1 MTKYTANPLLWV
13 LFLVLAAAVLV
24 VVRQRKASAALR
36 QEIDGLREHYTDLEH
51 HYTQSVASAQE
62 QADEATR
69 TVLKS
74 AMRTLQGLA
83 AEQQLVLSRL
93 QGKYGES
100 VILQDLLEVDHTNSQ
115 FGRRAQ
121 SIAVLCGG
129 WLGRHRDVASVY
141 DVVRSAQGR
150 IRHYR
155 RVEIL
160 SQVDF
165 GISSRA
171 VEPVALALA
180 ELLDNATSYSSPDTV
195 VEINI
200 RTVPKG
206 VVIVVDDAGVGMN
219 DEERARAERLLTTE
233 RVTGVAGLGNPP
245 QFGLAVIGVLSERFG
260 FEVSVDSSSPYGGVR
275 SVLLLPHEL
284 LTGMPERRPQPS
296 AATGSAHPGAQAPAQ
311 APVPAA
317 RPAAQPAALPAAAV
331 PPPAAE
337 SFGATEDGLP
347 IRRRKRPMAIVP
359 ATEPAP
365 YGAPAASAPAASRSG
380 EQTAAILGAFQR
392 GTRSGRAT
400 QRDDANQTTSTRGA
414 SSEGHEFS

>member
-24 VVRQRKASAALR
+24 VVRQRKAAAALR
-36 QEIDGLREHYTDLEH
+36 QEIGGLREHYTDLEH

-62 QADEATR
+62 QADEATK

-83 AEQQLVLSRL
+83 AEQQLILSRL
-93 QGKYGES
+93 QDKYGES

-165 GISSRA
+165 GVSSRA

-233 RVTGVAGLGNPP
+233 RVNGVGGLGNPP

-260 FEVSVDSSSPYGGVR
+260 FEVSVDSASPYGGVR

-284 LTGMPERRPQPS
+284 LTGMPDRRSQPPAAS
-296 AATGSAHPGAQAPAQ
+296 APMAAQAPAQ
-311 APVPAA
+311 APAPVA

-331 PPPAAE
+331 PPPATE
-337 SFGATEDGLP
+337 SFGSTEDGLP

-359 ATEPAP
+359 ATETAP
-365 YGAPAASAPAASRSG
+365 YGAPAAPAAAASRSG

>member
-1 MTKYTANPLLWV
+1 MTKYTANPVLWG
-13 LFLVLAAAVLV
+13 LALILVVAVAI
-24 VVRQRKASAALR
+24 VVRQRRAALALR
-36 QEIDGLREHYTDLEH
+36 QELAGLRDHYSDLEH
-51 HYTQSVASAQE
+51 HYTQSVEAAHE
-62 QADEATR
+62 QADEATK

-83 AEQQLVLSRL
+83 AEQQLILSRL
-93 QGKYGES
+93 QSKYGES

-129 WLGRHRDVASVY
+129 WLGRHRDTASVY

-150 IRHYR
+150 IRHFR

-165 GISSRA
+165 GVSSRA

-219 DEERARAERLLTTE
+219 DEERARAEKLLSSE

-245 QFGLAVIGVLSERFG
+245 QFGLAVIGVLCERFD

-275 SVLLLPHEL
+275 AVLLLPHEL
-284 LTGMPERRPQPS
+284 LTGMPDKRVP
-296 AATGSAHPGAQAPAQ
+296 APARAS
-311 APVPAA
+311 APVMAPSVSEPEPAVTSTA
-317 RPAAQPAALPAAAV
+317 SAG
-331 PPPAAE
+331 
-337 SFGATEDGLP
+337 STSDGLP
-347 IRRRKRPMAIVP
+347 LRRRKRPMAIVP
-359 ATEPAP
+359 PSTALPA
-365 YGAPAASAPAASRSG
+365 GSARSG
-380 EQTAAILGAFQR
+380 SETAAIMGAFQR

-400 QRDDANQTTSTRGA
+400 HPDADQTTGTSGA
-414 SSEGHEFS
+414 SSEGPEFS

>member
-24 VVRQRKASAALR
+24 VVRQRKAAAALR
-36 QEIDGLREHYTDLEH
+36 QEISGLREHYTDLEH

-62 QADEATR
+62 QADEATK

-83 AEQQLVLSRL
+83 AEQQLILSRL
-93 QGKYGES
+93 QDKYGES

-165 GISSRA
+165 GVSSRV

-219 DEERARAERLLTTE
+219 DEERARAQRLLTTE
-233 RVTGVAGLGNPP
+233 RVSGVGGLGNPP

-260 FEVSVDSSSPYGGVR
+260 FEVSVDSASPYGGVR

-284 LTGMPERRPQPS
+284 LTGMPERRTQPPAAS
-296 AATGSAHPGAQAPAQ
+296 APVAERVPAPAP
-311 APVPAA
+311 APLA
-317 RPAAQPAALPAAAV
+317 RPAAQPAALPAAAA
-331 PPPAAE
+331 PAPAVE
-337 SFGATEDGLP
+337 SYGSTEDGLP

-359 ATEPAP
+359 PTESAP
-365 YGAPAASAPAASRSG
+365 YGAPAAPAASATRSG

-392 GTRSGRAT
+392 GTRSGRAI

>member
-13 LFLVLAAAVLV
+13 LFLVLAAAILI
-24 VVRQRKASAALR
+24 VVRQRKAAAALR

-62 QADEATR
+62 QADEATK

-83 AEQQLVLSRL
+83 AEQQLILSRL

-100 VILQDLLEVDHTNSQ
+100 VMLQDLLEVDHTNSQ

-165 GISSRA
+165 GVSSRA

-195 VEINI
+195 VEVNI

-284 LTGMPERRPQPS
+284 LTGTPERRTQPP
-296 AATGSAHPGAQAPAQ
+296 AAGSAHQGAQVPAQAPA
-311 APVPAA
+311 PAA
-317 RPAAQPAALPAAAV
+317 RPAAQPTGLPAAAV
-331 PPPAAE
+331 PPPAVE
-337 SFGATEDGLP
+337 SFGSTEDGLP

-359 ATEPAP
+359 TAESAP
-365 YGAPAASAPAASRSG
+365 YGAPAAPAAPVSRSG
-380 EQTAAILGAFQR
+380 AQTAAMLGAFQR

>member
-1 MTKYTANPLLWV
+1 MTDYTENPVLW
-13 LFLVLAAAVLV
+13 ALV
-24 VVRQRKASAALR
+24 VLLIIAIALIVRQRRAAVAFR
-36 QEIDGLREHYTDLEH
+36 QETDGLKAHYSDLEH
-51 HYTQSVASAQE
+51 HYTQSVAAAQE
-62 QADEATR
+62 QAEDATK

-83 AEQQLVLSRL
+83 AEQQLIISRL
-93 QGKYGES
+93 QSKYGES
-100 VILQDLLEVDHTNSQ
+100 VILQDLLEIDHANSQ

-121 SIAVLCGG
+121 SIAVLCDG
-129 WLGRHRDVASVY
+129 WLGRHRDIASVY

-150 IRHYR
+150 VRHFR

-219 DEERARAERLLTTE
+219 DEERARAERLLTSD
-233 RVTGVAGLGNPP
+233 RVSGVAGLGNPP
-245 QFGLAVIGVLSERFG
+245 QFGLAVIGVLCERFG
-260 FEVSVDSSSPYGGVR
+260 FEVSVDSASPYGGVR
-275 SVLLLPHEL
+275 AVVLLPHQL
-284 LTGMPERRPQPS
+284 LTSMPEKK
-296 AATGSAHPGAQAPAQ
+296 APAP
-311 APVPAA
+311 AMSSNSVPAEA
-317 RPAAQPAALPAAAV
+317 GYEPERAHI
-331 PPPAAE
+331 
-337 SFGATEDGLP
+337 TTDDGLP
-347 IRRRKRPMAIVP
+347 SRRRKRPMAIVP
-359 ATEPAP
+359 GSEPAP
-365 YGAPAASAPAASRSG
+365 LASARSG
-380 EQTAAILGAFQR
+380 AETAAIMGAFQR

-400 QRDDANQTTSTRGA
+400 RPDDADQTSSTRAA